1 MAIIYYYGLL
11 VMHAELGD
19 GDLVTVGRLF
29 SQSFFILP
37 TMLQTWQSA
46 LDEFKRNRLVNSI
59 ALRLV
64 YLVNHQSLFHFFLKV
79 RPLCVS
85 PSSLP

>member
-1 MAIIYYYGLL
+1 MAIKYYYGLL

-19 GDLVTVGRLF
+19 AELVAAGRLF

-46 LDEFKRNRLVNSI
+46 LDEFKRNRLVNST
-59 ALRLV
+59 ALRFI
-64 YLVNHQSLFHFFLKV
+64 NHQPLFHWIKA